1 VSDASTLEI
10 VRGAEKDIRSPF
22 TGGRYGFYSSR
33 TCPRAFSGR
42 TRSLTIFRMASIG
55 TARIAP
61 GKPHIQNQNTSVK
74 MIRTGFNVKRRAT
87 SIGVSVSPSQG
98 KLLVQFRRTFATP
111 RSGITKDGTRL
122 YRSSKSDCQRCA
134 FKAKCCPNTPQRKVP
149 RDLDE
154 DARDV
159 ALANT
164 PAYERSRHRRKKVE
178 MLFAHL
184 KRILRLGRLRLRG
197 PSGAR
202 DEFLL
207 AATAQNLR
215 KLAKLRAMP
224 AACPVPA

>member
-1 VSDASTLEI
+1 
-10 VRGAEKDIRSPF
+10 
-22 TGGRYGFYSSR
+22 
-33 TCPRAFSGR
+33 
-42 TRSLTIFRMASIG
+42 
-55 TARIAP
+55 
-61 GKPHIQNQNTSVK
+61 
-74 MIRTGFNVKRRAT
+74 
-87 SIGVSVSPSQG
+87 
-98 KLLVQFRRTFATP
+98 VQFRRTYATP

-122 YRSSKSDCQRCA
+122 YRSSKSDCQGCA

-159 ALANT
+159 ARSLANT
-164 PAYERSRHRRKKVE
+164 PAYERSRHRRKKIE

-202 DEFLL
+202 DKFLL

-224 AACPVPA
+224 AACPAPA